1 MHLPKFLQRRC
12 RRPTAARLILETLE
26 TRDLLSVNVQSA
38 FRGQTGNPAV
48 LEPPDTITAAGP
60 DVIVEKNSGAKLLQQ
75 DLKSFFN
82 ASPLGGVLSQSDVV
96 VAFDELAGRFVL
108 GTLDFKLGAT
118 AATSRSRFD
127 FAVSNDSN
135 PLDGFTLARYDMNDG
150 AGGFD
155 FADYPRIGYNADAW
169 VISFNMFPALPTADI
184 HVDTLAID
192 KSTLAGH
199 RVEVPGGS
207 SNFTMTPASMHDARP
222 GDPMWFTESFSPVGG
237 SFGGNTISVVQMT
250 NVLSNTPT
258 FTITQV
264 AVPDYFGFPF
274 VFGLQPFSPF
284 IINTDDSRMFNSAMR
299 FGQIVA
305 AQAVVDFDNF
315 ATHVRWYQFD
325 TTGDAPILAQMG
337 NINQGLNVNTYYP
350 SIDINMAGDL
360 GMTFMESSDSEYM
373 SMYVTGRK
381 KADPLNTMQQPV
393 LVFAGHDVYQGGRAG
408 DYSGTTVD
416 PVDGITFWSAN
427 EYKPQDA
434 GWGTGIASFSIN
446 NAAPPPGTANP
457 PDSELLFLEPAR
469 RASSSLNFAVLS
481 HDSVMTMPDN
491 LPGAVIDGDLNGNKQ
506 QRRDVDPS
514 AGDRSHLVREERANS
529 DFWDSVSSQ
538 PLPQ

>member
-1 MHLPKFLQRRC
+1 
-12 RRPTAARLILETLE
+12 
-26 TRDLLSVNVQSA
+26 
-38 FRGQTGNPAV
+38 
-48 LEPPDTITAAGP
+48 
-60 DVIVEKNSGAKLLQQ
+60 
-75 DLKSFFN
+75 
-82 ASPLGGVLSQSDVV
+82 
-96 VAFDELAGRFVL
+96 
-108 GTLDFKLGAT
+108 
-118 AATSRSRFD
+118 
-127 FAVSNDSN
+127 
-135 PLDGFTLARYDMNDG
+135 
-150 AGGFD
+150 
-155 FADYPRIGYNADAW
+155 
-169 VISFNMFPALPTADI
+169 
-184 HVDTLAID
+184 
-192 KSTLAGH
+192 
-199 RVEVPGGS
+199 
-207 SNFTMTPASMHDARP
+207 
-222 GDPMWFTESFSPVGG
+222 MWFTESFSPVGG

-325 TTGDAPILAQMG
+325 TAGDAPILAQMG

-434 GWGTGIASFSIN
+434 GWGTGIASSSI
-446 NAAPPPGTANP
+446 
-457 PDSELLFLEPAR
+457 
-469 RASSSLNFAVLS
+469 
-481 HDSVMTMPDN
+481 H
-491 LPGAVIDGDLNGNKQ
+491 
-506 QRRDVDPS
+506 
-514 AGDRSHLVREERANS
+514 
-529 DFWDSVSSQ
+529 
-538 PLPQ
+538 